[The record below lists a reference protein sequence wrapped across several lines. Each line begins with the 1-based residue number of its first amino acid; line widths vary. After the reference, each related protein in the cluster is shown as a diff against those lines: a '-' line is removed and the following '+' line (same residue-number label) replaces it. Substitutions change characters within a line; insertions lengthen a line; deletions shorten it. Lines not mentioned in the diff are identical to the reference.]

1 MSEGFLCLQRISTIF
16 KMMKTAKVEFDYK
29 VFDSIKELNA
39 ADAGLLAAARKATK
53 NSFAVFSN
61 FKVGA
66 AARLKNENEI
76 MIGSN
81 QENAAYPVGI
91 CAERALMASVASR
104 FGNKVIETM
113 AISYVNKNKGR
124 KSNEPI
130 SPCGMCRQALVQYQV
145 NTKHPIRLILSGQS
159 GKVYMIKDAK
169 NLLPLGFDGSML

>member
-1 MSEGFLCLQRISTIF
+1 MNREISFYIEEVESLEILNESDRNLVLKARETTVSAYAPYSGF
-16 KMMKTAKVEFDYK
+16 KV
-29 VFDSIKELNA
+29 
-39 ADAGLLAAARKATK
+39 AAA
-53 NSFAVFSN
+53 
-61 FKVGA
+61 G
-66 AARLKNENEI
+66 RLKDGTI
-76 MIGSN
+76 VTGTN
-81 QENAAYPVGI
+81 QENASYAVGI